1 MKQYIIWALAIG
13 IAGLPTAALA
23 QNRSGSFEITVTVPE
38 VCEINT
44 SEVFAASGDGV
55 VTGSVFESC
64 NTQAGFQIVASH
76 RPLERDEVATF
87 TYANDVRSL
96 HSSGWSMVANRVG
109 AQYGVRPISLHHTS
123 LSAPLAIN
131 LTITTF

>member
-1 MKQYIIWALAIG
+1 MKQYMILAMVAG
-13 IAGLPTAALA
+13 ICGLPTAALA
-23 QNRSGSFEITVTVPE
+23 QNRSGSFEVSVNVPE
-38 VCEINT
+38 VCEISA
-44 SEVFAASGDGV
+44 SEMFVASGDGV

-76 RPLERDEVATF
+76 RPLEGGEAATL
-87 TYANDVRSL
+87 TYASDARAL

-109 AQYGVRPISLHHTS
+109 AQYGRRPVRLQYSS
-123 LSAPLAIN
+123 LSAPLSIN

>member
-1 MKQYIIWALAIG
+1 MKLYTILALVVG
-13 IAGLPTAALA
+13 IAGLPAVAQA
-23 QNRSGSFEITVTVPE
+23 QNRTGSFRVSVHVPE
-38 VCEINT
+38 VCEISA

-76 RPLERDEVATF
+76 RPLEGSETATF
-87 TYANDVRSL
+87 TYANDVRAL
-96 HSSGWSMVANRVG
+96 HASGWTMVANRVG
-109 AQYGVRPISLHHTS
+109 AQYGARPISLHHTS

-131 LTITTF
+131 LTITTL

>member
-1 MKQYIIWALAIG
+1 MKIYTVVALAIG
-13 IAGLPTAALA
+13 VAGLPAAALA
-23 QNRSGSFEITVTVPE
+23 QTPSGSFQVSVYVPE
-38 VCEINT
+38 VCEINA
-44 SEVFAASGDGV
+44 SEVFAAPGDGV

-76 RPLERDEVATF
+76 RPLESSEKATF
-87 TYANDVRSL
+87 SYANDARAL
-96 HSSGWSMVANRVG
+96 DPSGWSMVANRVG
-109 AQYGVRPISLHHTS
+109 AQYGVRPISLRHTS

>member
-1 MKQYIIWALAIG
+1 MKLYTALALVVG

-23 QNRSGSFEITVTVPE
+23 QTRTGSFQVSVYVPE
-38 VCEINT
+38 VCEINA
-44 SEVFAASGDGV
+44 SEVFADSGDGV

-76 RPLERDEVATF
+76 RPLEGSEKATF

-96 HSSGWSMVANRVG
+96 HASGLTMVANRVG
-109 AQYGVRPISLHHTS
+109 AQYGARPISLRHTS

-131 LTITTF
+131 LTITTL